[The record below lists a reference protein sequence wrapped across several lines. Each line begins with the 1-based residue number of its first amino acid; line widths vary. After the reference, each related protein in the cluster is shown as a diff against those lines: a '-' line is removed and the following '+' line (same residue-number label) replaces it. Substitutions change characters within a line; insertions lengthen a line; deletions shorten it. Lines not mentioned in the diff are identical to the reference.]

1 MSRPRPDSDDIA
13 RIEALRAEL
22 RRLRAEVMRLEEDK
36 RVSSSDVTPS
46 WRESWRRRGRRSRGG
61 SRRRDSA
68 TWWLRWTAK
77 NPDASSSS
85 TVDGGHADPPW
96 VAPPAH
102 WAEPAFR
109 KPGKLAASRP
119 LRPVLRLPACEEIAA
134 QPEELLRQARL
145 DDVGVTS
152 GIERPVNGK
161 VGGMPRTRE
170 NRDVSRA
177 RVVLQTARRLPSVKR
192 GQ

>member
-68 TWWLRWTAK
+68 T
-77 NPDASSSS
+77 
-85 TVDGGHADPPW
+85 GG
-96 VAPPAH
+96 
-102 WAEPAFR
+102 
-109 KPGKLAASRP
+109 
-119 LRPVLRLPACEEIAA
+119 
-134 QPEELLRQARL
+134 
-145 DDVGVTS
+145 
-152 GIERPVNGK
+152 
-161 VGGMPRTRE
+161 
-170 NRDVSRA
+170 
-177 RVVLQTARRLPSVKR
+177 
-192 GQ
+192 